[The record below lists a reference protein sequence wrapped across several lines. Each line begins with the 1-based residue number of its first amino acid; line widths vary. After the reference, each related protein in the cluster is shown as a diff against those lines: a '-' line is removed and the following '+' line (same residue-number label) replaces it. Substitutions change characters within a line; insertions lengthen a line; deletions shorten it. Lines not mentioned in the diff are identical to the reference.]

1 MKTREENNVITQVRE
16 EWPLLARVGRK
27 AMERNERFEFYFRGS
42 KGRAHEWI
50 GLGVG
55 RLVNGGKE
63 Y

>member
-42 KGRAHEWI
+42 KGR
-50 GLGVG
+50 GS
-55 RLVNGGKE
+55 
-63 Y
+63 